1 MKQFHFTSW
10 PDHGVPEFAT
20 TMLAMVRRV
29 MAFHTS
35 ETGPM
40 VVHCSAGMC
49 VYLLS
54 LGLREQS
61 IVMVI
66 DISCL
71 PRSPSVGVGRTGTFF
86 VIYSMIERMKANRR
100 TVDIY
105 GHVSLLRTQRNY
117 MVQTEVHTYIHT
129 MWRSV

>member
-1 MKQFHFTSW
+1 M
-10 PDHGVPEFAT
+10 
-20 TMLAMVRRV
+20 
-29 MAFHTS
+29 
-35 ETGPM
+35 
-40 VVHCSAGMC
+40 
-49 VYLLS
+49 YLLS

-71 PRSPSVGVGRTGTFF
+71 PLSPSVGVGRTGTFF

-117 MVQTEVHTYIHT
+117 MVQTEVHT